1 MSKITIYEVAEKAGV
16 SLATVSRVLN
26 NSPKVR
32 PATKEKIEKVIKEL
46 GYQPNLIARG
56 LASRKSNTIAVLVN
70 DMAKSSIGELT
81 NGIVDVAQLYGYT
94 IKIISLNGE
103 LNIEEIYAKLQS
115 EVVDGILRLD
125 DNTSEDQ
132 FEFIKVFE
140 ERTGIKTL
148 FVNTLINSTEIAS
161 ISIDFEEASYN
172 ATIDL
177 IKRGCKNIVIST
189 SSRETQN
196 RVATIKGYERAID
209 ENKLKANTF
218 FTTGK
223 ALEKQEVIA
232 DFVSNNKFDG
242 LICSRDSIAVLFL
255 NEFKRQGINVPED
268 VQVISYQNTKL
279 AQMYYPSITCI
290 QTPVYGIGAVGMRL
304 LTKLIDNEK
313 VDSMD
318 YKLSHDLV
326 YRETTKE

>member
-32 PATKEKIEKVIKEL
+32 PATKERIEKVIKEL

-70 DMAKSSIGELT
+70 DMAKSSVGEIT

-103 LNIEEIYAKLQS
+103 IDIEEIYAKLQS

-125 DNTSEDQ
+125 DNTIEDQ
-132 FEFIKVFE
+132 FDFIKKYE

-148 FVNTLINSTEIAS
+148 FVNTLINSSEIAS
-161 ISIDFEEASYN
+161 VSIDFEQASYN
-172 ATIDL
+172 ATVDL
-177 IKRGCKNIVIST
+177 IERGCKNIVISA
-189 SSRETQN
+189 SSRDTEN
-196 RVATIKGYERAID
+196 KFATIRGYNRALEERG
-209 ENKLKANTF
+209 LKEIAF
-218 FTTGK
+218 LTTGK
-223 ALEKQEVIA
+223 ALEKQEVVA
-232 DFVSNNKFDG
+232 DFVANNKFDG
-242 LICSRDSIAVLFL
+242 IICSRDSIAILFI
-255 NEFKRQGINVPED
+255 NEFKRQGIRVPED

-279 AQMYYPSITCI
+279 AQMYYPAITCI

-304 LTKLIDNEK
+304 LTKLINDEK
-313 VDSMD
+313 IDSMD